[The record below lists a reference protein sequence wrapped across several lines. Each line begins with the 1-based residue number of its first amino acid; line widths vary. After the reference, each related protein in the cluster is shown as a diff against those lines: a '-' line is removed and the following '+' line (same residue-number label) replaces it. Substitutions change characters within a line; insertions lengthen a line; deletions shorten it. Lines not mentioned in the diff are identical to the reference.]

1 MWRMLILLFLFF
13 PLGCSAIRGNIQSV
27 VAEDVK
33 NYETSVQIAKDLL
46 KTWRLNS
53 GFIRGS
59 LGDKLNQ
66 FPAEVIKAMNDLDR
80 LAAKKEIDDFDLG
93 YSLGARVR
101 LMGALIQNTLKQYAP
116 EVLKYLPLVF

>member
-1 MWRMLILLFLFF
+1 
-13 PLGCSAIRGNIQSV
+13 
-27 VAEDVK
+27 VK
-33 NYETSVQIAKDLL
+33 NYEASVQIAKDLL

-66 FPAEVIKAMNDLDR
+66 FPAEAIKAMNDLDR

-101 LMGALIQNTLKQYAP
+101 LMGAIIQNTLKQYAP
-116 EVLKYLPLVF
+116 EVLKYIPMVF

>member
-1 MWRMLILLFLFF
+1 MLILLFLFLS
-13 PLGCSAIRGNIQSV
+13 LGCSAIRGNIQSI

-33 NYETSVQIAKDLL
+33 NYEASVQIAKDLL

-66 FPAEVIKAMNDLDR
+66 FPAEAIKAMNDLDR

-101 LMGALIQNTLKQYAP
+101 LMGAIIQNTLKQYAP
-116 EVLKYLPLVF
+116 EVLKYIPMVF